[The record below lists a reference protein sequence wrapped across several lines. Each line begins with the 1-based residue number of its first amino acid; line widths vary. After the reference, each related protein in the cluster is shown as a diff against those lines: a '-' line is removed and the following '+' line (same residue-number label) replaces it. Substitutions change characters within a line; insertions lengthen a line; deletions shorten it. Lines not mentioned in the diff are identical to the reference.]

1 MMICREE
8 VIIKVFA
15 LQHKDCRTLYSLR
28 KLQSVQNATARLITG
43 TRRRD
48 HITPVLRELHW
59 LPIREC
65 VRFKVASLVRQSL
78 SGQAPLYLTDDC
90 CLVSDSTRRS
100 LRSADVPT
108 CVVPRAVTAT
118 DLLQPLGLACGT
130 LFRSSCAIQT
140 SPTDC
145 SDDSTFSGKHEHG
158 ALWLLICGALEKNTY
173 VLAFLLTL
181 LTYCS
186 EHRKATEEVG
196 KEQLRKRH
204 GVRNVFSRFEVQ
216 LVEDEG
222 GSTGKRWM

>member
-1 MMICREE
+1 
-8 VIIKVFA
+8 
-15 LQHKDCRTLYSLR
+15 
-28 KLQSVQNATARLITG
+28 VQNARLITG

-48 HITPVLRELHW
+48 HFMLVLYANSIGYPSESVSGSKW
-59 LPIREC
+59 Q
-65 VRFKVASLVRQSL
+65 VWFASCCPGRCL
-78 SGQAPLYLTDDC
+78 STWQMTAASCPTALGALCGQLTFRLAWC
-90 CLVSDSTRRS
+90 HEHS
-100 LRSADVPT
+100 
-108 CVVPRAVTAT
+108 AVTAT
-118 DLLQPLGLACGT
+118 ELLQPLDLACET
-130 LFRSSCAIQT
+130 LFRSSYAIQT
-140 SPTDC
+140 SFTDC
-145 SDDSTFSGKHEHG
+145 SDDSTFSRKHEHG
-158 ALWLLICGALEKNTY
+158 ALWLLICGTLEKNTY